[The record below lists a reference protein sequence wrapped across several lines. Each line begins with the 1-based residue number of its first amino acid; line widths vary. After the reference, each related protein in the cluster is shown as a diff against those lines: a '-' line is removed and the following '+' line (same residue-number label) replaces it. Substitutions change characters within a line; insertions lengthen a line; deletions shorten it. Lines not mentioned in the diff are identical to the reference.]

1 MSDLTFT
8 VDDISILRITRDVS
22 NLQIELQEEHSKNA
36 ALIEENNQLKIQLEK
51 HLEAQCQEESISQ
64 PEEPHGL

>member
-22 NLQIELQEEHSKNA
+22 NLQIELQEERSKNA
-36 ALIEENNQLKIQLEK
+36 ALIEENNQLKTQLEK
-51 HLEAQCQEESISQ
+51 HLEAQCQEESIPQ
-64 PEEPHGL
+64 PEEPHDL